1 MTVVVIGVGNEHR
14 HDDGVGPAV
23 ADRVAALALA
33 GVRVLSCP
41 AEPTAILDAWS
52 GAELAVVID
61 AVLVDGG
68 VGGPPGRVHVRT
80 LQDLAERRSVSSHDL
95 NLAQTYRLGLALGR
109 APASVTVVGIDVAD
123 TGHGVGLSPAVAA
136 ALPEAVRTVVD
147 LLTQQ
152 AEIASHQQ
160 S

>member
-1 MTVVVIGVGNEHR
+1 MVVIGVGNEHR

-33 GVRVLSCP
+33 GVRVLSC
-41 AEPTAILDAWS
+41 PTAILDAWS

-147 LLTQQ
+147 LLAQQ